1 MSVDVKAA
9 PVAAE
14 LRGRGGGLFVT
25 ELRIMFRRWRHLAI
39 LAVLA
44 GVPVLIAVAVRLF
57 SAPNPGEGPPL
68 LDQVTNNGLFVGLSA
83 LIVCI
88 PFFLPLAIGV
98 VAGDTLAGESNLG
111 TVRYLLLA
119 PAGRSRL
126 LLVKYLSTL
135 VFCLAATLTVVV
147 VGAVIG
153 WALFGGGSAVLLSGD
168 TISNGDALLR
178 ALLMA
183 AYVTVSLAG
192 MSAIGLFIST
202 ITEVP
207 VGAMAATVTVAIAA
221 QVVGSIP
228 QLSWLHPWLFTDHW
242 LQVADLLRNPIAWG
256 SFGDNLIVQAAYV
269 LVFGALAWA
278 RFTSKDVLS

>member
-1 MSVDVKAA
+1 LSVDVKAA